1 MPKRSASY
9 MDERRRAIL
18 DAADTC
24 LDRDGM
30 GGISTTA
37 ICKEARISMGALY
50 THFPAKDD
58 IVFALAERR
67 AGERRTHYAFD
78 TKPEMCR
85 SILAL
90 FDLWIHRT
98 DRLRGEFEL
107 LIAKSRDRE
116 LVRVMEHTE
125 TLSDLRK
132 SLEKLVVSGELPASL
147 DTAAAAEA
155 IEASLIGAAL
165 SVVIGR
171 LGVDTA
177 RTVLLA
183 LLDSLSA
190 ENGPMCK
197 TQE

>member
-1 MPKRSASY
+1 

-98 DRLRGEFEL
+98 DRLRGDFEL

-155 IEASLIGAAL
+155 IEASLIGAAF

>member
-155 IEASLIGAAL
+155 IEASLIGAAF

>member
-1 MPKRSASY
+1 VPKRSASY
-9 MDERRRAIL
+9 MDDRRRAIL

-37 ICKEARISMGALY
+37 ICKEAGISMGALY

-78 TKPEMCR
+78 TKAEMCR

-107 LIAKSRDRE
+107 LVAKSRDRE
-116 LVRVMEHTE
+116 FVRVMELTE
-125 TLSDLRK
+125 TLSDLCK
-132 SLEKLVVSGELPASL
+132 SLEKLVAARELPASL

-155 IEASLIGAAL
+155 IEANLIGTAF
-165 SVVIGR
+165 SVVIGK
-171 LGVDTA
+171 LDVCTA
-177 RTVLLA
+177 RTVLLV

-190 ENGPMCK
+190 ADGRMCK
-197 TQE
+197 

>member
-1 MPKRSASY
+1 

-37 ICKEARISMGALY
+37 ICKEAGISMGALY

-58 IVFALAERR
+58 IVLALAERR
-67 AGERRTHYAFD
+67 ASERRRHYAFD
-78 TKPEMCR
+78 TKPEMYR

-132 SLEKLVVSGELPASL
+132 SLEKLVVSEELPASL

-155 IEASLIGAAL
+155 IEASLIGTAF

-183 LLDSLSA
+183 LLESLSA
-190 ENGPMCK
+190 ANGPMCK
-197 TQE
+197 PQE